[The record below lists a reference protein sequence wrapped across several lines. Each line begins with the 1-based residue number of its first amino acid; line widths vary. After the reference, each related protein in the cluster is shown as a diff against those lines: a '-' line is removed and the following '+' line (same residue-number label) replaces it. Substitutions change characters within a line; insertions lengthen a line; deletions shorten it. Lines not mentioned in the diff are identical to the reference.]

1 MILMSHPTGNANVRQ
16 AALALKESKQLAEF
30 WTCLAPDPDSTW
42 MRLLPRS
49 LAVQFQRRALPVELR
64 NIARTVPMRE
74 LSRLLAG
81 KLKLSA
87 VVRSEIGIFS
97 VDAVYRS
104 LDRRVSRR
112 MTFASKPQL
121 TAAYAYEDGARDT
134 FRVCR
139 EQGQKCFYDLPI
151 GYWRVWRELLAE
163 EQEREPEWAITLQG
177 ALDSDEKLARKDE
190 EIQLADHIF
199 VASSFTRR
207 TLEAAPVTPSNIH
220 IIPYGAPPATNEMP
234 RTRADGPLR
243 VLFAGALTQRKG
255 LSYLLKAVS
264 SLKHHV
270 ELTLLGTKPPCF
282 CRALEKALRVHRW
295 IPSLPHHEVLRE
307 MQGHDVLVF
316 PSLFEGF
323 GLVIVEAMSQGL
335 PVITTSHTAGPDII
349 ESGKNGF
356 LIPIRSSELL
366 AMRLEELIADRRLLA
381 EMKVNARATALT
393 LSWDVYRARLSA
405 VVREAMAP
413 HLHSR
418 LEKC

>member
-16 AALALKESKQLAEF
+16 AALALKESNQLAEF
-30 WTCLAPDPDSTW
+30 WTCLAPDPDSAW

-49 LAVQFQRRALPVELR
+49 LGVQLQRRALPVELR
-64 NIARTVPMRE
+64 NMARTAPIRE
-74 LSRLLAG
+74 ISRLVAG

-87 VVRSEIGIFS
+87 LLQSEGGILS
-97 VDAVYRS
+97 IDAVYRS

-112 MTFASKPQL
+112 MTSASKPPL

-139 EQGQKCFYDLPI
+139 EQGHKCFYDLPI

-163 EQEREPEWAITLQG
+163 EQEREPEWAVTLQG

-199 VASSFTRR
+199 VASSFTR
-207 TLEAAPVTPSNIH
+207 TTIEAAPITPSNIH
-220 IIPYGAPPATNEMP
+220 IIPYGAPPAANEVP
-234 RTRADGPLR
+234 ETRANGPLR

-255 LSYLLKAVS
+255 LSYLLKAVA
-264 SLKHHV
+264 SLKRSV
-270 ELTLLGTKPPCF
+270 ELTLLGTKPPCS
-282 CRALEKALRVHRW
+282 CPALEKALHIHRW

-307 MQGHDVLVF
+307 MQRHDVLVF

-349 ESGKNGF
+349 ESGRNGF
-356 LIPIRSSELL
+356 LIPIRSSEMLT
-366 AMRLEELIADRRLLA
+366 MRLEELLGDRRLLA
-381 EMKVNARATALT
+381 EMKVNARATAMN
-393 LSWDVYRARLSA
+393 LSWDVYRTRLGA

-418 LEKC
+418 LARY